1 MQKNRLLFWAVPLM
15 IALLLLVVY
24 KYAYRDIRAGMSAV
38 REEQEIKI
46 KLLQKYMGLIAQ
58 RPQAEKQISLLKAE
72 RKTDDLK
79 LIAGQTPSLAAA
91 TLQEIVK
98 GIVVEKGGTISSERV
113 DKPEDRGKFRI
124 ITISMDAVLPDTAA
138 LSEILYSLE
147 TRTPYLI
154 VKELDTRVKN
164 IREPKELLVKMDI
177 SALTASK

>member
-1 MQKNRLLFWAVPLM
+1 MQKSRLLFWAIPLM
-15 IALLLLVVY
+15 IALLLLVAY
-24 KYAYRDIRAGMSAV
+24 KYAYRDIQAGLSSV
-38 REEQEIKI
+38 REEQEVKI

-58 RPQAEKQISLLKAE
+58 RPQIEKQIGLLKAE

-91 TLQEIVK
+91 TLQEIIK

-113 DKPEDRGKFRI
+113 DKPEDMGKFRL
-124 ITISMDAVLPDTAA
+124 ITISMDTVLPGTAA
-138 LSEILYSLE
+138 LSEILYSIE
-147 TRTPYLI
+147 TRTPFLI